1 MVSGMRMW
9 HFGLPW
15 RMDLRLCDFAW
26 EPHHKWFRPWGS
38 KQNWSI
44 QTWRMW
50 EAGGGWY
57 GKNNLTRWTR
67 KWRHSALCRWEEITR
82 WTLQPRPSTDVETT
96 KQTEVSDSFCQLYP
110 GRPTIQDMKVNATTF
125 QKRSCWMIYVFF
137 FFDCQLGK
145 NEECPNVTAKMV
157 FGQKCSILVG
167 VNPGTLL
174 FTPKLGIV
182 DAHPLTYNVGRY
194 WLHIPLLISSY
205 ILSIFKGFD
214 MYPSQWE
221 NHRDPMWF
229 PAGVCW
235 SHGEL
240 AVEERGPRWAKIR
253 VSAFGG
259 TIFVKEVEARLIGV
273 WVFFF

>member
-67 KWRHSALCRWEEITR
+67 KWRYSALCRWEEITR

-96 KQTEVSDSFCQLYP
+96 KQTEVSDSFCQLNN
-110 GRPTIQDMKVNATTF
+110 TSMKVNATTF

-259 TIFVKEVEARLIGV
+259 TILWKKLKQGWLVFE
-273 WVFFF
+273 FFF